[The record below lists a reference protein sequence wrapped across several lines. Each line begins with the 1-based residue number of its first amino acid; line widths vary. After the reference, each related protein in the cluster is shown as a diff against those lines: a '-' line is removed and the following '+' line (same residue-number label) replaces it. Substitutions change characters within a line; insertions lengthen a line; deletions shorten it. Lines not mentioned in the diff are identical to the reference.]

1 MSSSSLT
8 IGIVGLPNVGKS
20 TLFTA
25 LTRKQVLAANYP
37 FATIDPN
44 VGVVEVP
51 DDCLEQLAAK
61 SHSKKII
68 HATVEFL
75 DIAGLV
81 RGASK
86 GEGLGN
92 KFLANI
98 REVHA
103 IAMVVRAFKDP
114 NIIHVANRVDP
125 HDDVEV
131 IMTELAIADLESVTR
146 KLDSL
151 KSKLRAGTN
160 RELEI
165 EIALMEKLH
174 TALSAGKAARTVEA
188 TEDEAPF
195 LKAAQLLTTKPIL
208 FVINCDDDQI
218 KDGSWNDGVEDLTP
232 RLPVCA
238 KLEAELTELAPDEAK
253 AMLTDLGLKESGLDQ
268 LIRVGYDTLGLMTFL
283 TTGEDETRAW
293 TITKGTKAPQV
304 AGVIHTDFEKAF
316 IRAEVINW
324 KDYLQ
329 YGEAGC
335 RDRGLLRTEGK
346 DYIMKE
352 GDICNFKVGI

>member
-1 MSSSSLT
+1 MSLQ

-51 DDCLEQLAAK
+51 DERLAQLAEK

-68 HATVEFL
+68 NATVEFL

-98 REVHA
+98 REVQA

-125 HDDVEV
+125 KDDVEV
-131 IMTELAIADLESVTR
+131 IMTELAIADLESVSR

-160 RELEI
+160 RDLEI
-165 EIALMEKLH
+165 EIPLLEKLH
-174 TALSAGKAARTVEA
+174 AALSDGKPARSIEV

-195 LKAAQLLTTKPIL
+195 LKSAQLLTAKPIL
-208 FVINCDDDQI
+208 YVINCDESQI
-218 KDGSWNDGVEDLTP
+218 SDGSWNEGVEHLSP
-232 RLPVCA
+232 RIPICA
-238 KLEAELTELAPDEAK
+238 KIEAELSELAPEEAK
-253 AMLTDLGLKESGLDQ
+253 SMLADLGMKESGLDG
-268 LIRVGYDTLGLMTFL
+268 LIRIGYDTLGLMTFL

-293 TITKGTKAPQV
+293 TVRKGAKAPQA

-316 IRAEVINW
+316 IRAEIMDW
-324 KDYLQ
+324 KEYLTH
-329 YGEAGC
+329 GEAGC
-335 RDRGLLRTEGK
+335 RERGLLRTEGK
-346 DYIMKE
+346 DYVMRE
-352 GDICNFKVGI
+352 GDIVNFKVGV

>member
-1 MSSSSLT
+1 MSLQ

-51 DDCLEQLAAK
+51 DERVNKLAEK
-61 SHSKKII
+61 SKSKKIL
-68 HATVEFL
+68 HATMEFL

-81 RGASK
+81 AGASK

-98 REVHA
+98 RETDA
-103 IAMVVRAFKDP
+103 IAMVVRAFKDS

-125 HDDVEV
+125 KDDVEV
-131 IMTELAIADLESVTR
+131 IMTELCIADFESVDR
-146 KLDSL
+146 RLDAL
-151 KSKLRAGTN
+151 KSKMRAGVTRDME
-160 RELEI
+160 REL
-165 EIALMEKLH
+165 ALLEAIHKLL
-174 TALSAGKAARTVEA
+174 ADGKPANGVKV
-188 TEDEAPF
+188 EDEDKVFAKS
-195 LKAAQLLTTKPIL
+195 LQLLTMKPMLYI
-208 FVINCDDDQI
+208 INSDESQI
-218 KDGSWNDGVEDLTP
+218 ADGSWNDGVEHLSP
-232 RLPVCA
+232 RIPVCA
-238 KLEAELTELAPDEAK
+238 KIEAELSELSPEEAK
-253 AMLTDLGLKESGLDQ
+253 SMLADLGMKESGLDQ
-268 LIRVGYDTLGLMTFL
+268 IIRVGFDTLGLMTFL

-293 TITKGTKAPQV
+293 TIKKGSKAPQA

-324 KDYLQ
+324 KDFLE

-335 RDRGLLRTEGK
+335 RDKGLLRIEGK
-346 DYIMKE
+346 DYVIAD
-352 GDICNFKVGI
+352 GDVCNFRVGV

>member
-1 MSSSSLT
+1 MSLQ

-51 DDCLEQLAAK
+51 DPRVEKLAAK
-61 SHSKKII
+61 SESKKII

-81 RGASK
+81 AGASK

-98 REVHA
+98 RETDA

-125 HDDVEV
+125 ADDVE
-131 IMTELAIADLESVTR
+131 IILTELCIADLEAVDR
-146 KLDSL
+146 RLDGL
-151 KSKLRAGTN
+151 KSKMRAGAT
-160 RELEI
+160 REMER
-165 EIALMEKLH
+165 EIALLEKIRVLL
-174 TALSAGKAARTVEA
+174 TDGKAARGVHLE
-188 TEDEAPF
+188 EGDEPF
-195 LKAAQLLTTKPIL
+195 IKSFQLLTSKPIL
-208 FVINCDDDQI
+208 YIINCDEDQL
-218 KDGSWNDGVEDLTP
+218 KDGSWKDDLEKFAP
-232 RLPVCA
+232 IIPVCA
-238 KLEAELTELAPDEAK
+238 KLESELSELSPEEAK
-253 AMLTDLGLKESGLDQ
+253 ALLAEMGLKESGLDQ
-268 LIRVGYDTLGLMTFL
+268 IIRVGFDTLDLMTFL
-283 TTGEDETRAW
+283 TTGADETRAW
-293 TITKGTKAPQV
+293 TIKKGTKAPSA

-324 KDYLQ
+324 KDFLE
-329 YGEAGC
+329 YGEVGA
-335 RDRGLLRTEGK
+335 REKGLMRIEGK
-346 DYIMKE
+346 DYVIRD
-352 GDICNFKVGI
+352 GDVCNFRVGV

>member
-1 MSSSSLT
+1 MSLQ

-51 DDCLEQLAAK
+51 DDRLEKLAVK
-61 SHSKKII
+61 SQSAKII

-81 RGASK
+81 AGASK

-98 REVHA
+98 RETDA

-131 IMTELAIADLESVTR
+131 IMTELAIADLESVAR

-151 KSKLRAGTN
+151 KSKLRAGTT

-165 EIALMEKLH
+165 EIPLLEKLH
-174 TALSAGKAARTVEA
+174 AALSEGKPARSVA
-188 TEDEAPF
+188 VTEDEAPF
-195 LKAAQLLTTKPIL
+195 LKAAQLLTAKPML
-208 FVINCDDDQI
+208 YVINCDEDQI
-218 KDGSWNDGVEDLTP
+218 KDGSWNDGIEDLSP

-238 KLEAELTELAPDEAK
+238 KLESELSELAPDEAK
-253 AMLTDLGLKESGLDQ
+253 TMLADLGLKESGLDQ

-283 TTGEDETRAW
+283 TTGADETRAW
-293 TITKGTKAPQV
+293 TIKKGTKAPQA

-324 KDYLQ
+324 KDFLE
-329 YGEAGC
+329 YGESGS
-335 RDRGLLRTEGK
+335 RDRGLMRTEGK
-346 DYIMKE
+346 DYVMQE
-352 GDICNFKVGI
+352 GDVCNFRVGV

>member
-1 MSSSSLT
+1 MSLQ

-51 DDCLEQLAAK
+51 DERLELLAEK

-81 RGASK
+81 AGASK

-98 REVHA
+98 RETDA

-131 IMTELAIADLESVTR
+131 IMTELAIADLESVGR

-160 RELEI
+160 RDLEI
-165 EIALMEKLH
+165 EIPLLEKLH
-174 TALSAGKAARTVEA
+174 TALSAGKPARSVEV

-195 LKAAQLLTTKPIL
+195 LKAAQLLTAKPML
-208 FVINCDDDQI
+208 YVVNCDEEQI
-218 KDGSWNDGVEDLTP
+218 KDGSWNDGITDLSP

-238 KLEAELTELAPDEAK
+238 KLEAELSELSADESK
-253 AMLTDLGLKESGLDQ
+253 TMLTDLGLKESGLDQ

-293 TITKGTKAPQV
+293 TIKKGSKAPQA

-324 KDYLQ
+324 KDFLA
-329 YGEAGC
+329 YGESGC
-335 RDRGLLRTEGK
+335 RDKGLMRTEGK
-346 DYIMKE
+346 DYIMQE
-352 GDICNFKVGI
+352 GDVCNFRVGV

>member
-1 MSSSSLT
+1 MSLQ

-51 DDCLEQLAAK
+51 DERLAQLAEK

-81 RGASK
+81 AGASK

-131 IMTELAIADLESVTR
+131 IMTELAIADLESVSR

-151 KSKLRAGTN
+151 KSKLRAGTS

-165 EIALMEKLH
+165 EIPLLEKLH
-174 TALSAGKAARTVEA
+174 AALSDGKPARSIEVTD
-188 TEDEAPF
+188 DEAPF
-195 LKAAQLLTTKPIL
+195 LKAAQLLTAKPIL
-208 FVINCDDDQI
+208 YVINCDEDQI
-218 KDGSWNDGVEDLTP
+218 KDGSWNDGVEDLSP
-232 RLPVCA
+232 RLPICA
-238 KLEAELTELAPDEAK
+238 KLEAELSELAPDEAK
-253 AMLTDLGLKESGLDQ
+253 TMLIEMGLKESGLDQ

-293 TITKGTKAPQV
+293 TVKKGTKAPQA

-324 KDYLQ
+324 KDFLAF
-329 YGEAGC
+329 GEAGC
-335 RDRGLLRTEGK
+335 RDKGLLRTEGK
-346 DYIMKE
+346 DYLIRE
-352 GDICNFKVGI
+352 GDICNFKVGV

>member
-1 MSSSSLT
+1 MSLQ

-51 DDCLEQLAAK
+51 DDRLEQLAEK
-61 SHSKKII
+61 SHSQKII

-98 REVHA
+98 REVQA

-114 NIIHVANRVDP
+114 NIIHVANRIDP
-125 HDDVEV
+125 KDDVEV
-131 IMTELAIADLESVTR
+131 VMTELAIADLESVTR

-151 KSKLRAGTN
+151 KSKMRAGVT
-160 RELEI
+160 RDLEI
-165 EIALMEKLH
+165 EIALLEKLH
-174 TALSAGKAARTVEA
+174 VALAAGNPARSVEV
-188 TEDEAPF
+188 TPDEAPF
-195 LKAAQLLTTKPIL
+195 LKAMQLLTAKPIL
-208 FVINCDDDQI
+208 YVINCDEEQI
-218 KDGSWNDGVEDLTP
+218 KDGSWNDDVENLNP
-232 RLPVCA
+232 RIPVCA
-238 KLEAELTELAPDEAK
+238 KLEAELSELSPEEAK
-253 AMLTDLGLKESGLDQ
+253 AMLTDMGMKESGLDQ

-293 TITKGTKAPQV
+293 TIHKGDKAPQA

-324 KDYLQ
+324 KDFLE

-335 RDRGLLRTEGK
+335 RDKGLMRTEGK
-346 DYIMKE
+346 DYIMQE
-352 GDICNFKVGI
+352 GDVCNFRVGV